1 MLVHTTF
8 GDLLRS
14 LDAPTGFNSPE
25 CAVMSREG
33 IIVVNY
39 EKGNVAAFTING
51 KLLCDTS
58 HADNLQV
65 SCSENLITYLCTF
78 SECIQKTICKV
89 SLQLKAKDCRNLVN
103 FSSIRSKVEAMAIIV
118 FFSTRISNLKF
129 KLKFETTEFLAD
141 GFDKE

>member
-14 LDAPTGFNSPE
+14 LDAPSGFNSPE

-65 SCSENLITYLCTF
+65 CLRKINS
-78 SECIQKTICKV
+78 
-89 SLQLKAKDCRNLVN
+89 
-103 FSSIRSKVEAMAIIV
+103 
-118 FFSTRISNLKF
+118 
-129 KLKFETTEFLAD
+129 FLASLHLRKTC
-141 GFDKE
+141 FFF

>member
-1 MLVHTTF
+1 MENQYTFFFVSDGPMLVHTTF

-14 LDAPTGFNSPE
+14 LDAPSGFNSPE

-65 SCSENLITYLCTF
+65 RCF
-78 SECIQKTICKV
+78 
-89 SLQLKAKDCRNLVN
+89 
-103 FSSIRSKVEAMAIIV
+103 
-118 FFSTRISNLKF
+118 
-129 KLKFETTEFLAD
+129 
-141 GFDKE
+141 